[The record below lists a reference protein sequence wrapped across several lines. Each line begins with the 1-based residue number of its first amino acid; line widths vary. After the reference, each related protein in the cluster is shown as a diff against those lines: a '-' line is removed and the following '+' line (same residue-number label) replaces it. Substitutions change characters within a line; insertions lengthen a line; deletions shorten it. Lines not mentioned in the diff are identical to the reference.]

1 MVIKMSGGSQ
11 QVIEDE
17 IIIVGDKI
25 DIVTYQGI
33 VYRSMIEDRLTG
45 GQFLV
50 GIPNRKGVFMNAVEG
65 DDLYLVF
72 YRESGRYIA
81 QMRVIAFE
89 SRGNIRYMWLEQMT
103 KAQKN
108 QRRAAFRLPIEF
120 EVKIFEIEDD
130 NEKSQKNVPK
140 TTQIRLLETVMSRD
154 LSVTGVALLTKKQY
168 ELGEEFF
175 LELHFDRTAVRVRT
189 RSTQDRSENIMKFT
203 AAVKRCIP
211 WRTTKTF
218 NTGMHFL
225 AMTESKSDDLA
236 KFVLNEQQKQIK
248 RRRMLI

>member
-1 MVIKMSGGSQ
+1 MSGGSQ
-11 QVIEDE
+11 QASNDE

-33 VYRSMIEDRLTG
+33 VYRSMIEDRLSG

-50 GIPNRKGVFMNAVEG
+50 GLPNRKGIFMNAVEG
-65 DDLYLVF
+65 DDVYLVF

-89 SRGNIRYMWLEQMT
+89 NRSNVRYMWLEQMT
-103 KAQKN
+103 QAQKN

-120 EVKIFEIEDD
+120 EVRIFEEVEDKEA
-130 NEKSQKNVPK
+130 NQQTIQKK
-140 TTQIRLLETVMSRD
+140 IQINLVESAMSRD
-154 LSVTGVALLTKKQY
+154 LSVTGVALLTKKEY
-168 ELGEEFF
+168 RLGEEFL
-175 LELHFDRTAVRVRT
+175 LELHFERTSVRVRT
-189 RSTQDRSENIMKFT
+189 RSSHEDSSSMMQLTG
-203 AAVKRCIP
+203 AVKRCIP
-211 WRTTKTF
+211 WRTTKSF

-225 AMTESKSDDLA
+225 AMTEGKSDNLA

>member
-1 MVIKMSGGSQ
+1 MSGGVSQ
-11 QVIEDE
+11 VNEDE

-33 VYRSMIEDRLTG
+33 VYRSMIEDRLQG

-50 GIPNRKGVFMNAVEG
+50 GLPNRKGVFMNAVEG
-65 DDLYLVF
+65 DDAYLVF

-89 SRGNIRYMWLEQMT
+89 NRDNIRYMWLEQMT

-120 EVKIFEIEDD
+120 EVRIFEEVET
-130 NEKSQKNVPK
+130 NEPNQNNSIIK
-140 TTQIRLLETVMSRD
+140 TQLNLLESAMSRD
-154 LSVTGVALLTKKQY
+154 LSVTGAALLTKKEYQM
-168 ELGEEFF
+168 GEEFL
-175 LELHFDRTAVRVRT
+175 LELHFERTPVRVRT
-189 RSTQDRSENIMKFT
+189 RSSHENSDNIMRLT

-211 WRTTKTF
+211 WRTTKSF

-225 AMTESKSDDLA
+225 AMTESKSDSLA

>member
-1 MVIKMSGGSQ
+1 MSGGNQ
-11 QVIEDE
+11 QVNNDE

-50 GIPNRKGVFMNAVEG
+50 GIPNRKGVFMSAAAG
-65 DDLYLVF
+65 DDVYLVF

-81 QMRVIAFE
+81 QMRILAFE
-89 SRGNIRYMWLEQMT
+89 SRGSIRYMWLEQMT
-103 KAQKN
+103 TAQKN

-120 EVKIFEIEDD
+120 EVKIYEIEEG
-130 NEKSQKNVPK
+130 NEKKLNFTPEPDHA
-140 TTQIRLLETVMSRD
+140 RALEVVMCRD

-168 ELGEEFF
+168 ELGEEY
-175 LELHFDRTAVRVRT
+175 LLGLHLDRTAARVRN
-189 RSTQDRSENIMKFT
+189 RSIHDKSSNTMVMT

-225 AMTESKSDDLA
+225 AMTENMSDNLA
-236 KFVLNEQQKQIK
+236 KYVLNEQQKQIK

>member
-1 MVIKMSGGSQ
+1 MSGGNQ
-11 QVIEDE
+11 QALDDE

-33 VYRSMIEDRLTG
+33 VYRSMIEDKLTG

-50 GIPNRKGVFMNAVEG
+50 GLPNRKGIFMSADEG
-65 DDLYLVF
+65 DDVYLVF

-81 QMRVIAFE
+81 QMRIIAFE
-89 SRGNIRYMWLEQMT
+89 NRDGVRYMWLEQMT
-103 KAQKN
+103 TAQKN

-120 EVKIFEIEDD
+120 EVKIFRVEE
-130 NEKSQKNVPK
+130 NKEKTPGAAPK
-140 TTQIRLLETVMSRD
+140 PPQIIMLESAMSRD
-154 LSVTGVALLTKKQY
+154 LSVTGVALLTKREY
-168 ELGEEFF
+168 ELGQEFL

-189 RSTQDRSENIMKFT
+189 RALIDNSSNMMRLTV
-203 AAVKRCIP
+203 AVKRCIP
-211 WRTTKTF
+211 WRTTKSF

-225 AMTESKSDDLA
+225 AMTEGKSDNLA
-236 KFVLNEQQKQIK
+236 KYVLNEQQKQIK